1 MMHSKFHVKRSKD
14 ETSIITKE
22 KIEKFGLAIKSPETL
37 RCFFTEHALLL
48 VIHWLATLTYH
59 LTLPILIGM
68 VTDCTCLEMTLRLLP
83 TPIHTIYNHMWYV
96 HVPKT
101 YQNRPRNVAT
111 LN

>member
-59 LTLPILIGM
+59 LTLPILIGIGN
-68 VTDCTCLEMTLRLLP
+68 RLHLP
-83 TPIHTIYNHMWYV
+83 
-96 HVPKT
+96 
-101 YQNRPRNVAT
+101 
-111 LN
+111 